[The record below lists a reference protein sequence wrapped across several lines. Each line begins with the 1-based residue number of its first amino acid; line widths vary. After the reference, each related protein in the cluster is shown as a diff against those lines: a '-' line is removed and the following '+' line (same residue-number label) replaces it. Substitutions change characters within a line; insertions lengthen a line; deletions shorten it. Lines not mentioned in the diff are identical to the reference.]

1 MGHECLGWD
10 LSTLSVKGLMGI
22 FVDRD
27 VVDPN
32 LTVANLVEPDLS
44 LPKMLWRDTHQS
56 ACDDQVAALI
66 ELNIHALKIGHMD
79 NTPIPALLQLHAA
92 NRLANETAGG
102 QFDRQ
107 TLTAICALRTLE
119 MVLRCNWPV
128 DLETV
133 LRIYDKVAGS
143 VNSDGVPLL
152 QALLKW
158 LRKSINDPAS
168 PDTPFDVLD
177 SMELNRLEAVCE
189 SSHLLVE
196 PFFDGSLIATSNG
209 VLLLDN

>member
-1 MGHECLGWD
+1 M
-10 LSTLSVKGLMGI
+10 STEI
-22 FVDRD
+22 I
-27 VVDPN
+27 DPN

-44 LPKMLWRDTHQS
+44 LPQMLWRDTHQS

-107 TLTAICALRTLE
+107 TLAAICALRTLE

-133 LRIYDKVAGS
+133 QRIYDKVAGS
-143 VNSDGVPLL
+143 VNSDGVRLL

-168 PDTPFDVLD
+168 PDTLFDVLD

-209 VLLLDN
+209 MLLLDNWTGMMTQYTHDEIRY